1 MGDFQPE
8 AQVKGLAGCNLIALI
23 CNKNSATLSSI
34 SRLLYMPQNYRIYI
48 NTNTLTITEN
58 PHQYYENHQQVDNQN
73 FDFLTFYTN
82 QFKVHDVH
90 FVLQVEDA
98 KKALKQIKQTV
109 SVIKAAGGVVSNPN
123 HEYLLI
129 FRNNK
134 WDLPKGKIEK
144 GEDKK
149 EAAVREVEEE
159 CGVLIDR
166 VIEKLDSTYHMY
178 ELNNEIILKK
188 TYWYKMEVD
197 MFSKLTPQIEE
208 GITEVEWVS
217 PKFMAQKMEN
227 TYPLIKEVISKM
239 GLF

>member
-1 MGDFQPE
+1 M
-8 AQVKGLAGCNLIALI
+8 
-23 CNKNSATLSSI
+23 
-34 SRLLYMPQNYRIYI
+34 
-48 NTNTLTITEN
+48 
-58 PHQYYENHQQVDNQN
+58 
-73 FDFLTFYTN
+73 
-82 QFKVHDVH
+82 H
-90 FVLQVEDA
+90 FILHVEDA
-98 KKALKQIKQTV
+98 KNALKQIKKTV
-109 SVIKAAGGVVSNPN
+109 KVIKAAGGVVCNPN

-178 ELNNEIILKK
+178 ELNDEIILKK

-197 MFSKLTPQIEE
+197 VFSKLTPQIEE

-217 PKFMAQKMEN
+217 PQFMAQKMEN